1 MLQETV
7 TAFSGE
13 GNSAIGASLEYS
25 NFGRKQVADKACDDF
40 VVLQTC
46 R

>member
-13 GNSAIGASLEYS
+13 GNSAIGASWEYS
-25 NFGRKQVADKACDDF
+25 DFWRKQVEDKACGDF